1 CLRTEDPVASSP
13 PTMLWAGVASAD
25 WPLASRCVVCAFKAR
40 DLYVDEQIT
49 FADWTSAYVCRWCGM
64 PVHVGQTSDY
74 TSMQVNEFHVPCWDA
89 YKRVHHRFLLLGLLS
104 AGVAVLASA
113 SSMVLVPRNLKIV
126 MPAVI
131 NLVLG
136 LLVYVIMWFRTDKSR
151 TFHFVAVIDVV
162 IVAIWISSL
171 VEFGAMMR
179 NDRTGT
185 ISTLDAVFL
194 GMLPIGI
201 AMIVRLLDIGGN
213 IVLATDYRHWQ
224 RRIPSTGWVERTWRP
239 VETFLVHFTWPKI
252 TEAEYPY
259 RMLWYGFGRL
269 GGTVVR
275 MRQSE
280 KDIEMG
286 TIPARPGSA

>member
-1 CLRTEDPVASSP
+1 
-13 PTMLWAGVASAD
+13 
-25 WPLASRCVVCAFKAR
+25 
-40 DLYVDEQIT
+40 
-49 FADWTSAYVCRWCGM
+49 
-64 PVHVGQTSDY
+64 
-74 TSMQVNEFHVPCWDA
+74 
-89 YKRVHHRFLLLGLLS
+89 
-104 AGVAVLASA
+104 
-113 SSMVLVPRNLKIV
+113 MVLVPRNLKIV

-213 IVLATDYRHWQ
+213 RRKTLRWERYQQGLAAREALARDAS
-224 RRIPSTGWVERTWRP
+224 STMAIYSG
-239 VETFLVHFTWPKI
+239 
-252 TEAEYPY
+252 
-259 RMLWYGFGRL
+259 
-269 GGTVVR
+269 
-275 MRQSE
+275 
-280 KDIEMG
+280 
-286 TIPARPGSA
+286 